1 VSESVESGQIR
12 HIIAAQPRDDG
23 IYMVLT
29 MYWESDPA
37 AAVGQV
43 ISMSWEREGDF
54 NCALNTNDSLNPLWA
69 SPAGNLWVGSANG
82 NIWTTAPVGWRTPP
96 EFDVDFTIEEPSLP
110 WLVTTLPPP
119 SGRKFPPNLTAIWGS
134 ADDDVH
140 VGTFSGAIYHFDGKA
155 WAQSSSEVSTCLHE
169 IHGSARDHVF
179 CVGEEGVVLHFDG
192 RAWRRVPFPGDAGSR
207 EGLTGVRVMGEKDI
221 LICSRS
227 GKLLHGSHHGLEILL
242 DHAGSF
248 YGVGH
253 FKGRNFLAAGNG
265 GVWELIGNRLV
276 QLKDNFG
283 AVGVFEARELL
294 CFVEPTQN
302 PAALI
307 EYDPREPDPWWERG
321 FPI

>member
-1 VSESVESGQIR
+1 
-12 HIIAAQPRDDG
+12 
-23 IYMVLT
+23 
-29 MYWESDPA
+29 
-37 AAVGQV
+37 
-43 ISMSWEREGDF
+43 
-54 NCALNTNDSLNPLWA
+54 
-69 SPAGNLWVGSANG
+69 
-82 NIWTTAPVGWRTPP
+82 
-96 EFDVDFTIEEPSLP
+96 
-110 WLVTTLPPP
+110 
-119 SGRKFPPNLTAIWGS
+119 
-134 ADDDVH
+134 
-140 VGTFSGAIYHFDGKA
+140 
-155 WAQSSSEVSTCLHE
+155 
-169 IHGSARDHVF
+169 
-179 CVGEEGVVLHFDG
+179 
-192 RAWRRVPFPGDAGSR
+192 
-207 EGLTGVRVMGEKDI
+207 MGEKDI